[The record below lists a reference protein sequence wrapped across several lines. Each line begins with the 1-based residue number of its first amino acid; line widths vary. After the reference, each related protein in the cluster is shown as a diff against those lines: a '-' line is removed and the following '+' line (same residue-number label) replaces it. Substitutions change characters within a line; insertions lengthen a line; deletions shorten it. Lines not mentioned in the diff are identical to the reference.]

1 MPVRIV
7 LSFDIDGTLEVGDP
21 PGGITLDMVRR
32 AQELGYIVGSCSDRP
47 LSSQRALWERL
58 GIPVAFVASKP
69 ELTDLRSQIDA
80 DGYYHV
86 GDSDVDQQYA
96 RWAGFAFWWS
106 EDAVSEPW
114 LLLG

>member
-1 MPVRIV
+1 M
-7 LSFDIDGTLEVGDP
+7 SFDIDGTLEVGNP
-21 PGGITLDMVRR
+21 PGGITIDMVRR
-32 AQELGYIVGSCSDRP
+32 AQELGYIVGSCSDRTI
-47 LSSQRALWERL
+47 SSQRALWDEL

-69 ELTDLRSQIDA
+69 DLTDLRTQFDA
-80 DGYYHV
+80 DGYYHI
-86 GDSDVDQQYA
+86 GDSDVDEMYA

>member
-1 MPVRIV
+1 MRIV
-7 LSFDIDGTLEVGDP
+7 LSFDIDGTLEVGNP

-32 AQELGYIVGSCSDRP
+32 AQQLGFIVGSCSDRP
-47 LSSQRALWERL
+47 LSSQRGLWEDL
-58 GIPVAFVASKP
+58 GIPMAFVASKP
-69 ELTDLRSQIDA
+69 DLIDLRSQIEA
-80 DGYYHV
+80 DDYYHI

-96 RWAGFAFWWS
+96 RWAGFTFWWS